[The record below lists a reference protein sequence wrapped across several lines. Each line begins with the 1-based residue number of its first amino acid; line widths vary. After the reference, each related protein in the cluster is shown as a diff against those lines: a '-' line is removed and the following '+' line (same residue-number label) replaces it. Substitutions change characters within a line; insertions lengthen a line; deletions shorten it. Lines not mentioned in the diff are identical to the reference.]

1 VKNLLKKHADKIRF
15 ALVGGTNTAI
25 DFGILF
31 TLKLIGLPEIPSNF
45 ISTSIA
51 LIFSF
56 FANKK
61 FTFKDTNTQDKTQ
74 FIKFLSITL
83 FGLWIIQPV
92 ILWFFNL
99 ILKPLSLDSYVVLL
113 IGKIFATC
121 VTLVWNYIL
130 YRKFV
135 YKKTA

>member
-1 VKNLLKKHADKIRF
+1 MKNLLKKHADKIRF

-113 IGKIFATC
+113 IGKLFATC

-135 YKKTA
+135 YKKI